1 MQDITEKQ
9 IAEWKEELIRQVQT
23 RDNAQK
29 ELDAAN
35 ININALQGGVQFGE
49 LLLKKNE
56 SLGQQSNTM
65 ELGTPRQKV
74 NKVKGVANLISIS
87 LNIILNDS
95 YCF

>member
-9 IAEWKEELIRQVQT
+9 VAEWKEELVRQVQT

-56 SLGQQSNTM
+56 SLGQQSGTV
-65 ELGTPRQKV
+65 ELGQQSKTAPSK
-74 NKVKGVANLISIS
+74 K
-87 LNIILNDS
+87 
-95 YCF
+95 

>member
-9 IAEWKEELIRQVQT
+9 IAEWKEELVRQVQT

-35 ININALQGGVQFGE
+35 VNINALQGGVQFGE

-65 ELGTPRQKV
+65 GQDPQSK
-74 NKVKGVANLISIS
+74 KAPSKK
-87 LNIILNDS
+87 
-95 YCF
+95 

>member
-9 IAEWKEELIRQVQT
+9 IAEWKEELVRQVQT

-35 ININALQGGVQFGE
+35 ININALQGGIQFGD

-56 SLGQQSNTM
+56 SITQASHTTEINQQSKKA
-65 ELGTPRQKV
+65 PSK
-74 NKVKGVANLISIS
+74 K
-87 LNIILNDS
+87 
-95 YCF
+95 

>member
-1 MQDITEKQ
+1 MQEITQKQ

-23 RDNAQK
+23 RDAAQK

-56 SLGQQSNTM
+56 SLGQQS
-65 ELGTPRQKV
+65 GTV
-74 NKVKGVANLISIS
+74 D
-87 LNIILNDS
+87 LNPQS
-95 YCF
+95 KRAPSKK

>member
-1 MQDITEKQ
+1 MVYSLDKTMQDITEKQ

-29 ELDAAN
+29 DLDAAN

-56 SLGQQSNTM
+56 SLNQQSNTM
-65 ELGTPRQKV
+65 ELGTPQDK
-74 NKVKGVANLISIS
+74 KSTKSKGSPT
-87 LNIILNDS
+87 
-95 YCF
+95 

>member
-65 ELGTPRQKV
+65 ELGTHKTKSQQSQRGRQ
-74 NKVKGVANLISIS
+74 
-87 LNIILNDS
+87 LN
-95 YCF
+95 

>member
-9 IAEWKEELIRQVQT
+9 IAEWKEELVRQVQT

-29 ELDAAN
+29 ELEAAN

-56 SLGQQSNTM
+56 SLNQQSNTM
-65 ELGTPRQKV
+65 GQDPQSK
-74 NKVKGVANLISIS
+74 KAPSKK
-87 LNIILNDS
+87 
-95 YCF
+95 

>member
-9 IAEWKEELIRQVQT
+9 IVEWKEELARQVQT
-23 RDNAQK
+23 RDAAQK
-29 ELDAAN
+29 ELDSAN

-65 ELGTPRQKV
+65 GQDPQSKRAPSK
-74 NKVKGVANLISIS
+74 K
-87 LNIILNDS
+87 
-95 YCF
+95 

>member
-9 IAEWKEELIRQVQT
+9 IAEWKEELVRQVQT

-56 SLGQQSNTM
+56 SLNQQSDT
-65 ELGTPRQKV
+65 TD
-74 NKVKGVANLISIS
+74 
-87 LNIILNDS
+87 LNPQS
-95 YCF
+95 EKAPSKK

>member
-1 MQDITEKQ
+1 MVYSLDKTMQEITQKQ
-9 IAEWKEELIRQVQT
+9 VAEWKEELVRQVQT

-56 SLGQQSNTM
+56 SLNQQS
-65 ELGTPRQKV
+65 GKV
-74 NKVKGVANLISIS
+74 D
-87 LNIILNDS
+87 LNPQS
-95 YCF
+95 GKAPSKK

>member
-65 ELGTPRQKV
+65 GQDPQSK
-74 NKVKGVANLISIS
+74 KAPSKK
-87 LNIILNDS
+87 
-95 YCF
+95 

>member
-1 MQDITEKQ
+1 MQEITQKQ
-9 IAEWKEELIRQVQT
+9 IAEWKEELVRQVQT

-56 SLGQQSNTM
+56 SLSQQS
-65 ELGTPRQKV
+65 GTV
-74 NKVKGVANLISIS
+74 D
-87 LNIILNDS
+87 LNQQS
-95 YCF
+95 KRAPSKK

>member
-9 IAEWKEELIRQVQT
+9 IAEWKEELVRQVQT
-23 RDNAQK
+23 RDAAQK

-56 SLGQQSNTM
+56 SLNQQSDTT
-65 ELGTPRQKV
+65 G
-74 NKVKGVANLISIS
+74 
-87 LNIILNDS
+87 LNPQS
-95 YCF
+95 EKAPSKK

>member
-9 IAEWKEELIRQVQT
+9 VAEWKEELVRQVQT

-35 ININALQGGVQFGE
+35 ININALQGGIQFGE

-65 ELGTPRQKV
+65 GQGIPQDKKSTKS
-74 NKVKGVANLISIS
+74 KGSPT
-87 LNIILNDS
+87 
-95 YCF
+95 

>member
-9 IAEWKEELIRQVQT
+9 IAEWKEELVRQVQT
-23 RDNAQK
+23 RDAAQK

-56 SLGQQSNTM
+56 SLGQQS
-65 ELGTPRQKV
+65 GTV
-74 NKVKGVANLISIS
+74 D
-87 LNIILNDS
+87 LNPQS
-95 YCF
+95 EKAPSKK

>member
-1 MQDITEKQ
+1 MVYSLDKTMQAITEKQ

-56 SLGQQSNTM
+56 SLGKQSNTM
-65 ELGTPRQKV
+65 ELGTPQDK
-74 NKVKGVANLISIS
+74 KSTKSKGSPT
-87 LNIILNDS
+87 
-95 YCF
+95 

>member
-9 IAEWKEELIRQVQT
+9 IAEWKEELVRQVQT

-29 ELDAAN
+29 EVDAAN

-56 SLGQQSNTM
+56 SLSQQSNTM
-65 ELGTPRQKV
+65 GQDPQSK
-74 NKVKGVANLISIS
+74 KAPSKK
-87 LNIILNDS
+87 
-95 YCF
+95 